1 MFSRISLKID
11 FTEQFNRFAAISNNL
26 PNTISLNRRQQINHI
41 QIYSFQQSP
50 SDDILIVVGI
60 FSQTTLTD
68 YHVFQ
73 FGLRALGAWHRRDH
87 HSYVYIC
94 MYIHMHVYVRTYIT
108 QSNPKNPFQ
117 GINLSLFAFLSLSCA
132 SFLRLLLLFLHTFF
146 ITSLFFSCFLM
157 KKYVLLLLPVCQI
170 APTFS
175 QLLPQHNRCL
185 YVLFFYS
192 FIPFGKCFILL
203 PKSHNIKPES
213 IYE

>member
-26 PNTISLNRRQQINHI
+26 PQHNISEPETTNKPHSNTLISAIALWQHI
-41 QIYSFQQSP
+41 DSCSYFLTNYLDRLSCFSIWFTCTGCMSQKRPSF
-50 SDDILIVVGI
+50 ICVHLYV
-60 FSQTTLTD
+60 
-68 YHVFQ
+68 
-73 FGLRALGAWHRRDH
+73 
-87 HSYVYIC
+87 HSYAC
-94 MYIHMHVYVRTYIT
+94 VRTYIT

-157 KKYVLLLLPVCQI
+157 KKYVLLLLSVCQI